1 LRGDIF
7 ALQEKEEERQASP
20 DENLAMVIECTDT
33 RPKGNPPKANPLK
46 DHFEKLLEAS
56 CTHQSTTRSTS
67 SMLSKTVV

>member
-1 LRGDIF
+1 
-7 ALQEKEEERQASP
+7 
-20 DENLAMVIECTDT
+20 MVIECTDT

-56 CTHQSTTRSTS
+56 CTHESTTRSTS